1 MCKHNENNSC
11 AKEKVKFMFGCL
23 LFVVAVGGVWEILK
37 TQAPLNSVV
46 VVYSRN
52 ENVVVDNKRD
62 VIEQTQNV
70 VENEVLKNKDIVEKV
85 VKQEQNENIKS
96 ALDDFL
102 GQIKQIKNE
111 IESIDNKEFVLDK
124 IKIEEK
130 KEDKVEEVPFK
141 EGQIEVYDSEKGVV
155 DVIIEE
161 NNNEAKKDEVKI
173 EVIDDVKKEIKE
185 EVVEIKNEE
194 NGESLKT
201 EEKVV
206 EVIENNEKNID
217 DKVGELEN
225 ETVNMM
231 ENIIAN
237 Q

>member
-1 MCKHNENNSC
+1 
-11 AKEKVKFMFGCL
+11 
-23 LFVVAVGGVWEILK
+23 
-37 TQAPLNSVV
+37 
-46 VVYSRN
+46 
-52 ENVVVDNKRD
+52 
-62 VIEQTQNV
+62 
-70 VENEVLKNKDIVEKV
+70 
-85 VKQEQNENIKS
+85 
-96 ALDDFL
+96 
-102 GQIKQIKNE
+102 
-111 IESIDNKEFVLDK
+111 
-124 IKIEEK
+124 
-130 KEDKVEEVPFK
+130 VPFK

-194 NGESLKT
+194 NDESLKI

-206 EVIENNEKNID
+206 EVVENNEKNID